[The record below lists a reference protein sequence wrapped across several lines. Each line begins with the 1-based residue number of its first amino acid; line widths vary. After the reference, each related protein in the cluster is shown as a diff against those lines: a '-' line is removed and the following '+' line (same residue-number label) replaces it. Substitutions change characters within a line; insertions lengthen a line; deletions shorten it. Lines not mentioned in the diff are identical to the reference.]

1 MEVMTMTEP
10 LTHPAFGQPW
20 TIHDLDRLP
29 NDEMRYEIVDGSL
42 LVSPRSGVR
51 HFRVSGMLRNVLA
64 TQAPDDLF
72 VGESGYLSVKGGA
85 SCFLPD
91 VMVVRRAALEF
102 DDEAFKPADV
112 PLVVEV
118 LSPSNRGND
127 LVLKR
132 HYYAAGGIPHYWIVD
147 PDKRTLTVFTLDGDS
162 YAERAVVGPGQVWES
177 TEPFPLRIDPGEFT

>member
-10 LTHPAFGQPW
+10 LTHPEFGQPW

-29 NDEMRYEIVDGSL
+29 DDMRYEIVDGSL
-42 LVSPRSGVR
+42 LVSPRSAVR
-51 HFRVSGMLRNVLA
+51 HFRAAGMLRDLLA
-64 TQAPDDLF
+64 RQAPDDLF
-72 VGESGYLSVKGGA
+72 VGQEGYVSVKDGT
-85 SCFLPD
+85 SCFVPD
-91 VMVVRRAALEF
+91 VMAVRQEALERGGETF
-102 DDEAFKPADV
+102 QPADV

-147 PDKRTLTVFTLDGDS
+147 PDARTLTVLALDGEA
-162 YAERAVVGPGQVWES
+162 YVERAVARPGQVWES
-177 TEPFPLRIDPGEFT
+177 QEPFPLRIDPGEFC